1 MALLFI
7 LLVVALTWS
16 LGALQLWLPMRR
28 VRELPL
34 WLGGALAVG
43 VAACVAWGFVGVLR
57 YADWQALSMD
67 QAMHRI
73 FGAGSLWFQR
83 SGWGLLDRV
92 TNAYVTLDLAFTLLA
107 LSAASL
113 HGYVF
118 WAGVAE
124 RRRQAAVRRLR

>member
-1 MALLFI
+1 MALLYM

-16 LGALQLWLPMRR
+16 LGALQLWPRMRW

-57 YADWQALSMD
+57 IGDWQALSMD
-67 QAMHRI
+67 QAMNRL
-73 FGAGSLWFQR
+73 FGTGSLWFQR
-83 SGWGLLDRV
+83 SGWAMLDRV
-92 TNAYVTLDLAFTLLA
+92 TNIYVTLDLAFTLLA
-107 LSAASL
+107 LSAASM

-118 WAGVAE
+118 WVGVAE
-124 RRRQAAVRRLR
+124 RRRRAAVRRLR

>member
-16 LGALQLWLPMRR
+16 LGALQLWPPMRR

-57 YADWQALSMD
+57 IGDWQSLSMD
-67 QAMHRI
+67 QAVNRV
-73 FGAGSLWFQR
+73 FGTGSLWFQR
-83 SGWGLLDRV
+83 SGWGPLDRA
-92 TNAYVTLDLAFTLLA
+92 TNVYVTLDLAFTLLA
-107 LSAASL
+107 LSAASM

-118 WAGVAE
+118 WVGVAE
-124 RRRQAAVRRLR
+124 RRRRAAMRRLR